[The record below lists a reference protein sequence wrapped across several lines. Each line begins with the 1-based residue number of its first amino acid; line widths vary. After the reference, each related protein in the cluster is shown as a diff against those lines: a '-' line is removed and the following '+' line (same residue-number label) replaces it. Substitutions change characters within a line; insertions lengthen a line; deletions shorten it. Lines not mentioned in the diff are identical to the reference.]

1 MRSTS
6 LLLALVAASAL
17 AGCMETQGQ
26 RALAGG
32 AAGAIIAD
40 AADQNMVAGAALGA
54 LAGGASCNAGIG
66 GPCYR

>member
-1 MRSTS
+1 MRSTA
-6 LLLALVAASAL
+6 LPLARVAASAL

-40 AADQNMVAGAALGA
+40 AADKNMVAGAALGA
-54 LAGGASCNAGIG
+54 LAGGATCNAGIG
-66 GPCYR
+66 GPCY

>member
-40 AADQNMVAGAALGA
+40 AADKNMVVGAALGA
-54 LAGGASCNAGIG
+54 LAGGATCNAGIG
-66 GPCYR
+66 GPCY